1 MTPADAPTME
11 AQTQLRGPMPA
22 AEPATQLISPL
33 PGGQSDTTLKKI
45 RYTHDAMIDILLANP
60 AIRQKE
66 LATMFGFSEAWV
78 STVICSDAFQ
88 ARLAVRRSDLV
99 GNTLLLNF
107 NERMRRMAF
116 KSLERVETELEKQA
130 ACDVNVAMDALKLAA
145 KGFGFGG
152 GPQIQVNAQQ
162 NNQYVV
168 QLPGKAA
175 SATEWAKAYGAE
187 EGGLLAESAAS
198 MAVPPLPPALEAACV
213 DEAMDVL
220 PELVPVGQKANV

>member
-1 MTPADAPTME
+1 MSLTDVSTTEQMAE
-11 AQTQLRGPMPA
+11 PMPV
-22 AEPATQLISPL
+22 AEPALQLISPL
-33 PGGQSDTTLKKI
+33 AGGQSETTLKKL

-99 GNTLLLNF
+99 GHTLLLNF

-116 KSLERVETELEKQA
+116 KSLERIETELEKQA
-130 ACDVNVAMDALKLAA
+130 ACDINVAMDALKVAA

-152 GPQIQVNAQQ
+152 GPQVQVNTQQ

-198 MAVPPLPPALEAACV
+198 LAVPPLPPALEAACV
-213 DEAMDVL
+213 DDAMDSMPDL
-220 PELVPVGQKANV
+220 IPVGQPAHD